1 MFSLPSQP
9 PPSARHART
18 SRWLIAGVCMLL
30 VVLVLM
36 VFGQCLRFEF
46 VNYDDNLFILQNG
59 HVSQGLTWKNV
70 IWSLTAGTGTH
81 MEDIDYWRPVSMMS
95 HMLDVSLFGLN
106 ASSHHAMSVGLHALA
121 AVALFLV
128 LHSMTG
134 TLWRSA
140 FVAAVFAIHPLH
152 VESVAWVA
160 ERKDVLSGL
169 FFMLTLGA
177 YTRFVRRPFH
187 VGNYLF
193 VVLLFALGLMSK
205 PMLVTLPCV
214 LLLLDYWPLSRLG
227 VVPVTR
233 LVLEKVPLFLMSVA
247 AAVFTQQGPGC
258 IPDAVL
264 VSLPWYW
271 CVGNGLLSYG
281 TYLRQMIWPVDLV
294 VFYPHPVRGLVLGA
308 VALSVSV
315 LVVITAVVVRRH
327 KQRYLACGW
336 LWYLGSLAPVI
347 GFIQAGNQAHADRY
361 TYLPLIGI
369 AVMISWAAAGW
380 AGELRARRAVLAVTA
395 VAALSA
401 LTVVSF
407 NQTSHWRDPLSLWT
421 HTLNHSPRNHV
432 AHNNMGDTLFKQGR
446 KDEAMPHYLEALRIN
461 PDYADA
467 HGNLGNCL
475 IDRGN
480 KDEAI
485 THLRKAVDLM
495 PDIPVNH
502 YNLANGL
509 LQIGK
514 LDEAIASYQKALKL
528 SPDFV
533 PALNNLGMVFFQL
546 GRNEDAI
553 AQLTRVIGISPNPA
567 SAHSN
572 LGLVLVKDRRIG
584 DAVSHYETALK
595 LNPDETA
602 ALSNLAWVLATCPDP
617 SFRNGTRAVALAK
630 KARATAGENHVDIME
645 ALAAGLAETGNF
657 TEALEVAQ
665 AASELALATGDQNVI
680 NTLRNQRLRYLKNQP
695 WRDESM
701 VQNGR

>member
-1 MFSLPSQP
+1 
-9 PPSARHART
+9 
-18 SRWLIAGVCMLL
+18 MLL
-30 VVLVLM
+30 VVLVLT
-36 VFGQCLRFEF
+36 VFGQCLGFEF

-81 MEDIDYWRPVSMMS
+81 MEDIDYWRPLSMMS
-95 HMLDVSLFGLN
+95 HMLDVSLFGLEP
-106 ASSHHAMSVGLHALA
+106 AGHHAMSVGLHALT

-128 LHSMTG
+128 LRSMTG
-134 TLWRSA
+134 ALWRSA

-177 YTRFVRRPFH
+177 YTRFARRPFH
-187 VGNYLF
+187 VGNYFL
-193 VVLLFALGLMSK
+193 VALLFALGLLSK

-214 LLLLDYWPLSRLG
+214 LLLLDYWPLGRLG

-233 LVLEKVPLFLMSVA
+233 LVLEKAPLFVMSVA

-258 IPDAVL
+258 IPDPVL
-264 VSLPWYW
+264 ASLEWYW

-281 TYLRQMIWPVDLV
+281 TYLWQMVWPVNLV
-294 VFYPHPVRGLVLGA
+294 VFYPHPIRGLALGS

-315 LVVITAVVVRRH
+315 VAVITTVVIWQHR
-327 KQRYLACGW
+327 QRYLACGW
-336 LWYLGSLAPVI
+336 FWYLGTLAPVI

-369 AVMISWAAAGW
+369 AILISWAAAGW
-380 AGELRARRAVLAVTA
+380 AGEQRSRRTALAVTA
-395 VAALSA
+395 LAALGA
-401 LTVVSF
+401 LTVVAHH
-407 NQTSHWRDPLSLWT
+407 QTTHWRDPLALWT

-432 AHNNMGDTLFKQGR
+432 ANNNMGDFLFKHGR
-446 KDEAMPHYLEALRIN
+446 KDEAEPYYREAIRIY
-461 PDYADA
+461 PGYADA
-467 HGNLGNCL
+467 LGNLGNCL
-475 IDRGN
+475 SERGD
-480 KDEAI
+480 KEEGIAL
-485 THLRKAVDLM
+485 LRKAVTIV

-502 YNLANGL
+502 YNLANAL
-509 LQIGK
+509 LQTGK
-514 LDEAIASYQKALKL
+514 IDEAIASYQKVLEL
-528 SPDFV
+528 SPEFV

-553 AQLTRVIGISPNPA
+553 ALLTRVIGISPNPA

-572 LGLVLVKDRRIG
+572 LGLVLVKDKRIG

-617 SFRNGTRAVALAK
+617 AFRDGTRAVALARR
-630 KARATAGENHVDIME
+630 ARDTVGDTQLDIME
-645 ALAAGLAETGNF
+645 ALAAALAETGNF
-657 TEALEVAQ
+657 TDALQVAQ
-665 AASELALATGDQNVI
+665 AASELAIAKGDQNVAS
-680 NTLRNQRLRYLKNQP
+680 TLRNQRLRYLKNQP

-701 VQNGR
+701 IRSGR